1 MISRREFLIE
11 ASAVLASTA
20 FAKANPIEGQIT
32 MGVFH
37 AYPSAAQAIAAYSR
51 SIPLQCDTIEI
62 NTLTRGYFDTTGHC
76 FVATAPVI
84 MQFYANVLL
93 SAPPRD
99 ASINVWFFKNVLPPP
114 DGSSNGEWCG
124 DDVSIYQ
131 PSSPGNCSARI
142 QRIMSLQAGDRVWA
156 VPGINC
162 GGALTGAVSAGVNTV
177 NYFEGIEVG

>member
-1 MISRREFLIE
+1 MRSRRKFLFE
-11 ASAVLASTA
+11 ASAVFASTA
-20 FAKANPIEGQIT
+20 FAKTIQIKGQIT

-37 AYPSAAQAIAAYSR
+37 VYPSATQAIAAYSR

-93 SAPPRD
+93 SSPPLG
-99 ASINVWFFKNVLPPP
+99 ACINVWLFKNVLPPP

-124 DDVSIYQ
+124 DDVSVYQ
-131 PSSPGNCSARI
+131 PSSLGNVSARI
-142 QRIMSLQAGDRVWA
+142 QRIMSLQTGDRVWA

-162 GGALTGAVSAGVNTV
+162 GGALTGASNAGVNTV